1 MGLATCFSI
10 FTNYRVYFIFTIRRQ
25 IQRNRIFK
33 LKKEDRKGLA
43 MIVDE
48 QIEALESDDFSK
60 GNHQIVKFK
69 EMVRMLLLTMLHSLL
84 LIIKSRFILMAMQ
97 NLMHY

>member
-1 MGLATCFSI
+1 
-10 FTNYRVYFIFTIRRQ
+10 
-25 IQRNRIFK
+25 
-33 LKKEDRKGLA
+33 

-69 EMVRMLLLTMLHSLL
+69 EMVRMLLLTMHSLL
-84 LIIKSRFILMAMQ
+84 LIIKPRFILMAMQ

>member
-1 MGLATCFSI
+1 
-10 FTNYRVYFIFTIRRQ
+10 
-25 IQRNRIFK
+25 
-33 LKKEDRKGLA
+33 

-69 EMVRMLLLTMLHSLL
+69 EMVRMLLLTMLHSLTTDNQ
-84 LIIKSRFILMAMQ
+84 IKIYTDGHRC

>member
-1 MGLATCFSI
+1 
-10 FTNYRVYFIFTIRRQ
+10 
-25 IQRNRIFK
+25 
-33 LKKEDRKGLA
+33 

-84 LIIKSRFILMAMQ
+84 LIIKPRFILMAMQ
-97 NLMHY
+97 DALLSDIKMQRLYTYSILYFQK

>member
-1 MGLATCFSI
+1 
-10 FTNYRVYFIFTIRRQ
+10 
-25 IQRNRIFK
+25 
-33 LKKEDRKGLA
+33 

-69 EMVRMLLLTMLHSLL
+69 EMVRMLLFNNAAFT
-84 LIIKSRFILMAMQ
+84 
-97 NLMHY
+97 YY